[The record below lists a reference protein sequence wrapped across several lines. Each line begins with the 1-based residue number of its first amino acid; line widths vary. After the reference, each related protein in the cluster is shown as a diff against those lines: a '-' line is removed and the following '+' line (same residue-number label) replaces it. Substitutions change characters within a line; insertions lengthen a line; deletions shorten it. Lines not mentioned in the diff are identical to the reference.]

1 MGNIRQLN
9 LQRAKTLFFSFT
21 ENKKNFCFA
30 IPVCI
35 RTEFN
40 LRNHKSNY
48 ITQSLLPFT
57 LRVVS
62 TRIFKEDLTFNV
74 EPKNKKM
81 ASRIRINFH
90 SDSEAMINKQI
101 NMELYAS
108 YVYMA
113 MACYFDRDDV
123 ALKGFVKRSARTLRK

>member
-1 MGNIRQLN
+1 M
-9 LQRAKTLFFSFT
+9 
-21 ENKKNFCFA
+21 
-30 IPVCI
+30 
-35 RTEFN
+35 
-40 LRNHKSNY
+40 
-48 ITQSLLPFT
+48 
-57 LRVVS
+57 S

-74 EPKNKKM
+74 ETKKLKIKKM

-113 MACYFDRDDV
+113 MV
-123 ALKGFVKRSARTLRK
+123 S